1 MRFEPSLNFEIRRA
15 LATPRP
21 RGVRS
26 RVWAK
31 LLPVGALMAMAIAPA
46 AHAEKPTAEEVK
58 KVINYFETGA
68 GQGPILLEMTPCLK
82 IGKKEGEKRKS
93 CVEPAGETVA
103 RKTTLNIWTSWMVP
117 KDDKY
122 DDIRVVF
129 LHEGEVRATKDLK
142 VSPGFN
148 FRYGTWT
155 AKGLFKTGN
164 WEIKIKRGDVVLQS
178 AKITVE

>member
-1 MRFEPSLNFEIRRA
+1 MAAAPSA
-15 LATPRP
+15 SAQ
-21 RGVRS
+21 
-26 RVWAK
+26 
-31 LLPVGALMAMAIAPA
+31 
-46 AHAEKPTAEEVK
+46 KPTAEEIT
-58 KVINYFETGA
+58 KVINYFESGA

-82 IGKKEGEKRKS
+82 VGKKEGEKRKS

-117 KDDKY
+117 KGDKY

-142 VSPGFN
+142 VSTGYN

-155 AKGLFKTGN
+155 AKGLYKTGN
-164 WEIKIKRGDVVLQS
+164 WEVKIKRGDVVLQS
-178 AKITVE
+178 AKVTVE